1 MDGNNNDKTKPK
13 GWKLYKFID
22 IAEIIGGGTPSKNNP
37 DFWNGNIDW
46 LTVAD
51 FNTGRKYVR
60 HAEQKITQLGLEK
73 SSTKILKKGQI
84 IISARGT
91 VGAIAVL
98 EKDMAFNQSN
108 YGINAKDNITF
119 NDFVYYLL
127 KYKLSEL
134 KQASYGAVFDTITKS
149 TFENLEILLPPPPEQ
164 KAIAYVLS
172 SLDDKIDLLHRQN
185 QTLEKIA
192 ETLFR
197 KWFIE
202 DAKDDWEEK
211 FLKDIYIFE
220 KGFEPGSKNYIE
232 EKGTNTV
239 RFIRVG
245 DMLNPNGEVFI
256 DKRLVVKTCKEDD
269 LLVSFDGTVGRVIF
283 GIEGAYSSGI
293 RKIYSKN
300 LTYDN
305 LGLKYLIFKSKDIQ
319 ELINSHATGTVILH
333 ASSSID
339 YLSFNFPPEDYIK
352 EFNKLISPIFEKI
365 LINKRQIRSL
375 DQMRDALLPKLM
387 SGEIRI
393 MNNE

>member
-1 MDGNNNDKTKPK
+1 M
-13 GWKLYKFID
+13 
-22 IAEIIGGGTPSKNNP
+22 E
-37 DFWNGNIDW
+37 
-46 LTVAD
+46 
-51 FNTGRKYVR
+51 
-60 HAEQKITQLGLEK
+60 
-73 SSTKILKKGQI
+73 
-84 IISARGT
+84 
-91 VGAIAVL
+91 
-98 EKDMAFNQSN
+98 
-108 YGINAKDNITF
+108 NAK
-119 NDFVYYLL
+119 
-127 KYKLSEL
+127 E
-134 KQASYGAVFDTITKS
+134 
-149 TFENLEILLPPPPEQ
+149 
-164 KAIAYVLS
+164 
-172 SLDDKIDLLHRQN
+172 
-185 QTLEKIA
+185 
-192 ETLFR
+192 
-197 KWFIE
+197 
-202 DAKDDWEEK
+202 DWEEK

-365 LINKRQIRSL
+365 LINKRQIRTL
-375 DQMRDALLPKLM
+375 EQMRDALLPKLM
-387 SGEIRI
+387 SGEVKIMNNEQRI
-393 MNNE
+393 MNNEGGTENDE